1 MTILL
6 YVNIQKKNIFC
17 EDFDTLTH
25 GVRSPP
31 PTNITCSR
39 CCALFNSLKHNNV
52 TFFAVTNYQY
62 VNFASLTAS
71 TFKFAYRLLE
81 RKEQK

>member
-31 PTNITCSR
+31 PPSTSLVQGVV
-39 CCALFNSLKHNNV
+39 LF
-52 TFFAVTNYQY
+52 
-62 VNFASLTAS
+62 
-71 TFKFAYRLLE
+71 
-81 RKEQK
+81 

>member
-31 PTNITCSR
+31 PPPPTSLVQGVV
-39 CCALFNSLKHNNV
+39 LFLIHSN
-52 TFFAVTNYQY
+52 TIM
-62 VNFASLTAS
+62 
-71 TFKFAYRLLE
+71 
-81 RKEQK
+81 

>member
-31 PTNITCSR
+31 PPSLVQGVV
-39 CCALFNSLKHNNV
+39 LFLIHSN
-52 TFFAVTNYQY
+52 TIM
-62 VNFASLTAS
+62 
-71 TFKFAYRLLE
+71 
-81 RKEQK
+81 